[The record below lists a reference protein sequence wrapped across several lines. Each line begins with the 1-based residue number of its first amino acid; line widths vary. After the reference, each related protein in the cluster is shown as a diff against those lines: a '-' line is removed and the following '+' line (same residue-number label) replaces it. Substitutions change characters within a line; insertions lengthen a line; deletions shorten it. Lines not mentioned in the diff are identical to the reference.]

1 MATPIRTR
9 PPHAHGEATESRY
22 RDRFKFDRAVFAS
35 HCIDCYPG
43 NCPYRVYLR
52 DGNIAFEEQAGTLPV
67 IEAGVPDMNPM
78 GCQKGA
84 GWSHTLNGGERL
96 RHPVRRVGERGSGEW
111 ERISWDQACDEIA
124 DGIIDAIQ
132 EQGPESMIALSGCNM
147 STWGVTGRT
156 RFFSLIGGLTTDLN
170 AEMNDFSPG
179 HYLTYGKFDPVSSID
194 DWFHADVFFIW
205 FSNPAY
211 TRIPHQ
217 HYITEARYRGA
228 TIVTV
233 APDYSPSAMHADYY
247 VAVKPGTD
255 AAFALGMAAAVI
267 EEGLVHE
274 RFVKEQTDLPLL
286 VRDDTRRFLVE
297 ADLRDDGHPEQFYW
311 LDARTGDI
319 APAPRATLDTGDV
332 DPALSGDVRVTLRD
346 GATITARPVFQHV
359 VQRLAGYT
367 PEKAA
372 AMCGVD
378 AATIRELA
386 RKVARG
392 RTKTL
397 GSLNNAGK
405 YYHGDLIERSQL
417 LLLALTGNWGRKGTG
432 VQAWIAALFD
442 GWLMGSAKPVAGPD
456 IVKMLHGGYKQFVAA
471 VREEDPTM
479 TEELATIEF
488 TKRSANNGA
497 TGWVPPVFLWYN
509 HAGYDRN
516 WNQASWH
523 DPSMPRTF
531 DSYYNEAL
539 ERGWWAGVPQRATE
553 PRVFIECG
561 GNALRRTRGGRKMLL
576 THLWPKLKTIV
587 TMDYRMSATALESDY
602 VLPIAAQYEKI
613 SFGIPSTHTLNLT
626 FCDKVV
632 EPIDEAKSELE
643 IFGLLCQAIARR
655 AKERGFVTYHDAA
668 GTERRL
674 DDLWE
679 RYSYN
684 NGYAR
689 NGSAIDED
697 ALADDMIKDTIVTGA
712 LPEGSDLGKVRE
724 QGFIRFTGLGMN
736 ARALGQASDIEP
748 DSTFAPLRNHTEKK
762 YPYPTLTRRAQFY
775 IDHDWF
781 LEADEH
787 LPRHKDAP
795 KAGGDY
801 PFLITSGHNRW
812 SVHSANIVN
821 KLMLQTHRGEPH
833 LVMNPADAAARDIA
847 DNEVVEVF
855 NDMGSYR
862 TPVKLS
868 PSARPGQVIMY
879 NGWEPYQ
886 FPNWNGPSDI
896 EPGMI
901 KPLHLAGGYGHLR
914 YWPNEWQPAPACRG
928 TRAGVRKITR

>member
-1 MATPIRTR
+1 MSAQSSAARLGR
-9 PPHAHGEATESRY
+9 QSTESAY
-22 RDRFKFDRAVFAS
+22 RDRCVFDRVAWGS

-43 NCPYRVYLR
+43 NCPYRVYTR
-52 DGNIAFEEQAGTLPV
+52 NGSIVWEEQAGVFPV
-67 IEAGVPDMNPM
+67 IEPGVPDMNPM

-84 GWSHTLNGGERL
+84 GWSSTIAGGERL
-96 RHPVRRVGERGSGEW
+96 RFPARRVGERGSGQW
-111 ERISWDQACDEIA
+111 ERVTWQQACAEIA

-132 EQGPESMIALSGCNM
+132 DQGPESMIALSGCNM

-156 RFFSLIGGLTTDLN
+156 RFYSLIGGLTTDLN

-228 TIVTV
+228 TVITV

-247 VAVKPGTD
+247 LPVRPGTD
-255 AAFALGMAAAVI
+255 AALALGMAAAVI

-274 RFVKEQTDLPLL
+274 TFVKEQTDLPLL
-286 VRDDTRRFLVE
+286 VRDDTQRFLVE
-297 ADLRDDGHPEQFYW
+297 ADLREGGHPEQFYW
-311 LDARTGDI
+311 LDAKTG
-319 APAPRATLDTGDV
+319 ALAAAPRDTLALGGV
-332 DPALSGDVRVTLRD
+332 GPALTGRVEVTLKDGSRVT
-346 GATITARPVFQHV
+346 ASPVYERV
-359 VQRLAGYT
+359 VARLADYT
-367 PEKAA
+367 PERAA
-372 AMCGVD
+372 EITGID
-378 AATIRELA
+378 ASTIREVA
-386 RKVARG
+386 RKVASG

-432 VQAWIAALFD
+432 VQAWLAALFD
-442 GWLMGSAKPVAGPD
+442 GWLLGTAKPATGQE
-456 IVKMLHGGYKQFVAA
+456 ITRNLYHAYQSFVEA
-471 VREEDPTM
+471 VRAEDPTM
-479 TEELATIEF
+479 TEEMATIEF
-488 TKRSANNGA
+488 TKRSSNGGRS
-497 TGWVPPVFLWYN
+497 GWVPPVFLWYN
-509 HAGYDRN
+509 HAGFDKN
-516 WNQASWH
+516 WNEQGWH
-523 DPSMPRTF
+523 DPAMPRRF
-531 DSYYNEAL
+531 DDYYHEAID
-539 ERGWWAGVPQRATE
+539 RGWWAGTPPRSVE

-576 THLWPKLKTIV
+576 THLWPKLKTVV
-587 TMDYRMSATALESDY
+587 TMDYRMSATALHSDY

-626 FCDKVV
+626 FCDRVIP
-632 EPIDEAKSELE
+632 PIDEAKNEIE
-643 IFGLLCQAIARR
+643 IFGLLARAVAER
-655 AKERGFVTYHDAA
+655 AKARGFLTYKDAA
-668 GTERRL
+668 GQDRRL
-674 DDLWE
+674 DDLYE
-679 RYSYN
+679 RYSCN
-684 NGYAR
+684 DAYAT
-689 NGSAIDED
+689 ED
-697 ALADDMIKDTIVTGA
+697 DLADEMIRDTTVTGA
-712 LPEGSDLGKVRE
+712 LPEGSSLQTVRE
-724 QGFIRFTGLGMN
+724 KGYLRFTGLGMN

-748 DSTFAPLRNHTEKK
+748 DSSFTPLRHHVEKK

-787 LPRHKDAP
+787 LPRHKDPP

-801 PFLITSGHNRW
+801 PLLITSGHNRW

-821 KLMLQTHRGEPH
+821 RLMLQTHRGEPH
-833 LVMNPADAAARDIA
+833 LIMNPADAATRGIA
-847 DNEVVEVF
+847 DNDLVEVF

-868 PSARPGQVIMY
+868 PSAQPGQIIMY

-886 FPNWNGPSDI
+886 FPNWDGPSDI

-901 KPLHLAGGYGHLR
+901 KPLHLAGGYGHLK
-914 YWPNEWQPAPACRG
+914 YWPNEWQPAPVCRG
-928 TRAGVRKITR
+928 TRADVRLVTG